1 MIIARQNDT
10 EMRSSYI
17 LDAVVCRRRSLE
29 VGDTAE
35 SFVDQVEMKRV
46 CAAKQ
51 ALVFIHPSP
60 LTAQYVRVQHSTA
73 RQVAEDMY

>member
-35 SFVDQVEMKRV
+35 SFVDQVEMEASV
-46 CAAKQ
+46 CRQGSA
-51 ALVFIHPSP
+51 SP
-60 LTAQYVRVQHSTA
+60 DPR
-73 RQVAEDMY
+73 